1 MGPRSI
7 ILILTL
13 IIMILLVLLLL
24 LLVTNSTP
32 CAESPN
38 HFTKQDPNDQPREI
52 TPDVLDKI
60 LPQIQKLKNRQDP
73 ILYFICIGKYI
84 PSK

>member
-24 LLVTNSTP
+24 LLVTNSTH
-32 CAESPN
+32 CAESP

-52 TPDVLDKI
+52 PPDVLDKI